1 MNGLLISNNTPI
13 WHFPWW
19 KCGLGSGQ
27 GLLDLS
33 LGQGITFCCR
43 GCMGC
48 EGKHLRQVQTN
59 SSERPG
65 EDGAF
70 STSEGPGPCGDSY
83 PESTSKAPMPWGL
96 RELTSMQH
104 FCPRPPCPNPS
115 VQQRLSGPLSSQV
128 PHSPPRYWDPWQEKN
143 VYLKADSSK
152 GVGAGGS

>member
-1 MNGLLISNNTPI
+1 MNGLFISSNIPI

-27 GLLDLS
+27 GLPDLS

-48 EGKHLRQVQTN
+48 EGKHLRQVQTD

-96 RELTSMQH
+96 RVDINAALL
-104 FCPRPPCPNPS
+104 PPSSLPKS
-115 VQQRLSGPLSSQV
+115 LRSTETLGPLSSQV